1 MEDAAEQRH
10 GAADPA
16 QAFEDLRGEV
26 SVLRRAVEAL
36 PGAWE
41 ENQPPD
47 YSPDLGRI
55 AKELAVV
62 VNQLDGIGKHPALR
76 LTPEQ
81 HQQAVAQAGNM
92 LMREAAQKL
101 DRAAQDAE
109 RERARLASLIGTAR
123 TQEDQRNWLIW
134 TGLAA
139 FGIGLLVSPIVA
151 RVLPF
156 GLNTRV
162 AALVMQNDRWDAGEA
177 LMEAGNPDRWRGV
190 IGAANLVKAN
200 REALAACREAAART
214 KTEQRCTITVP
225 AAVGISPP

>member
-1 MEDAAEQRH
+1 MGGNR
-10 GAADPA
+10 
-16 QAFEDLRGEV
+16 
-26 SVLRRAVEAL
+26 
-36 PGAWE
+36 
-41 ENQPPD
+41 PPD

-109 RERARLASLIGTAR
+109 RERARLAGLIGTVR
-123 TQEDQRNWLIW
+123 TQEEQRNWL
-134 TGLAA
+134 LEPRRRALVV
-139 FGIGLLVSPIVA
+139 GLLVSPFVA
-151 RVLPF
+151 GVLPF

-162 AALVMQNDRWDAGEA
+162 AALVMQADRWDAGEA
-177 LMEAGNPDRWRGV
+177 LMQAGNPDGWRGV
-190 IGAANLVKAN
+190 TDAANLVKVN
-200 REALAACREAAART
+200 REALSACREAAART

-225 AAVGISPP
+225 AQ